1 MLTLQDLV
9 LYTSFVVL
17 MIIWTEVKGLDRDD

>member
-17 MIIWTEVKGLDRDD
+17 MIIWAEIKGLDNE